1 MYRTGGIIIMLKV
14 MQVGYGYWGANV
26 SAKLQQSKKFKFKY
40 LVETDKEKQE
50 RARIRFPEIEVIDS
64 YREKLEEEIDAVI
77 ICTQTEYSFQIALD
91 AMNAGKHIF
100 IEKPLAKNLVLA
112 EQLVDKAK
120 EKQVVLH
127 CDHLMVY
134 NPVVRYIKKMID
146 SGELGEIQYI
156 DIVRANLGPI
166 RKDINALLDLAV
178 HDIAVA
184 DYLLDGLNPEKITAY
199 GTNTVGEQ
207 DTITYLTM
215 KQDNV
220 LININSSWVSPV
232 KIRRMTIAGSHK
244 MCIFDDTKNDKL
256 RIYDKGIEISQGI
269 EYGRYEYNA
278 RSGDLL
284 IPHIEF
290 EDSLLNS
297 LEYFADCINEKKES
311 LSGPIQ
317 SIRVM
322 KILEESV
329 NNRY

>member
-1 MYRTGGIIIMLKV
+1 MLKV

-26 SAKLQQSKKFKFKY
+26 SAKLQQSNNFQFKY
-40 LVETDKEKQE
+40 LAETDEMKQQ
-50 RARIRFPEIEVIDS
+50 RARIRFPGIEIISD
-64 YREKLEEEIDAVI
+64 YREKLNDEIDAVV
-77 ICTQTEYSFQIALD
+77 ICTQTEYSFQIAMD

-100 IEKPLAKNLVLA
+100 IEKPLAKNLDLA
-112 EQLVDKAK
+112 KQLVNKAR

-134 NPVVRYIKKMID
+134 NPVVRYIKKIID
-146 SGELGEIQYI
+146 AGELGNVQYI

-184 DYLLDGLNPEKITAY
+184 DYLLDGLDPEKITTY

-215 KQDNV
+215 KQGGV

-232 KIRRMTIAGSHK
+232 KIRRTTIAGSQK
-244 MCIFDDTKNDKL
+244 MCVFDDTKNDKL
-256 RIYDKGIEISQGI
+256 RIYDKGIEVKQDI
-269 EYGRYEYNA
+269 EYGKYEYNA

-297 LEYFADCINEKKES
+297 LEHFAYCINEKKES
-311 LSGPIQ
+311 LSGPVQ
-317 SIRVM
+317 CMRVM
-322 KILEESV
+322 KILETSLNES
-329 NNRY
+329 Y